1 MNRRAFTSLAG
12 SALVAFPLRA
22 RATGGLDIAGASNG
36 YSIRVL
42 LAIDDRSSPQPID
55 TWHFGWDGRTYRG
68 TFALVP
74 LPDGRSGLVNTLPL
88 DAYLA
93 GVLGKEISASWAPEA
108 QRAQAIVSR
117 TYVFGKLR
125 PDRPYDVVAGAGDQ
139 RYDGIENETVEG
151 RGAVDA
157 TSGTIVTYGAAP
169 ARAVFSSCCGG
180 RTAAAGDVWNTPYPY
195 LQSVADPN
203 CAGTPNYAWD
213 ARIATSRIE
222 DAFGDRLAS
231 VGDLRGVSLR
241 AAVDPGDRP
250 QAIVFAG
257 TRATFE
263 TTPAAFRNSVGADT
277 VRSSFVH
284 EASLAEGG
292 RTLAL
297 RGTGRGHGVGLCQW
311 GARILGE
318 QGTSAAA
325 ILGFYFPGTGLGRA

>member
-12 SALVAFPLRA
+12 SALVAFPLRV
-22 RATGGLDIAGASNG
+22 RATGGLDVAGPSNG
-36 YSIRVL
+36 YAIRVL
-42 LAIDDRSSPQPID
+42 LAVDDRSSPQPID
-55 TWHFGWDGRTYRG
+55 AWHFGWDGRTYRG

-74 LPDGRSGLVNTLPL
+74 LPDGRSGLINTLPL

-117 TYVFGKLR
+117 TYVFGRLR
-125 PDRPYDVVAGAGDQ
+125 PDKPYDVAASAGDQ
-139 RYDGIENETVEG
+139 RYDGIENESVEG

-157 TSGTIVTYGAAP
+157 TSGTILTYADAP

-195 LQSVADPN
+195 LQSVPDPN
-203 CAGTPNYAWD
+203 CAGTPNFTWEAE
-213 ARIATSRIE
+213 IPTSRIE
-222 DAFGDRLAS
+222 DALGERLAS
-231 VGDLRGVSLR
+231 VGDLRDVSLR
-241 AAVDPGDRP
+241 AAPDPSDRP

-263 TTPAAFRNSVGADT
+263 TTPAAFRNSVGAGT
-277 VRSSFVH
+277 VPSSFVH
-284 EASLAEGG
+284 EVTLTEGG
-292 RTLAL
+292 LTLAL

-311 GARILGE
+311 GARMLGE
-318 QGTSAAA
+318 RGASAAA
-325 ILGFYFPGTGLGRA
+325 ILAFYFPGTVLGRA

>member
-1 MNRRAFTSLAG
+1 MNRRAFTGLAG

-22 RATGGLDIAGASNG
+22 RATGGLDVAGPSNG

-42 LAIDDRSSPQPID
+42 LAVDDRTSPQPID
-55 TWHFGWDGRTYRG
+55 AWHFAWAGRTYRG
-68 TFALVP
+68 TYAFVT
-74 LPDGRSGLVNTLPL
+74 LPDGRSGLINTLPL

-125 PDRPYDVVAGAGDQ
+125 PDKPYDVMASASDQ
-139 RYDGIENETVEG
+139 RYDGIESESVEG

-157 TSGTIVTYGAAP
+157 TSGTIVTYGAAA

-180 RTAAAGDVWNTPYPY
+180 RTADAGDVWNTPYPY

-203 CAGTPNYAWD
+203 CAGTPNFSWD
-213 ARIATSRIE
+213 AQIATSRVE
-222 DAFGDRLAS
+222 EALGDRLAS

-241 AAVDPGDRP
+241 AAPDPGDRP
-250 QAIVFAG
+250 QAILFAG
-257 TRATFE
+257 RRATFE
-263 TTPAAFRNSVGADT
+263 TTPAAFRNAVGAGT
-277 VRSSFVH
+277 VQSSFVH
-284 EASLAEGG
+284 EATLTDGG

-297 RGTGRGHGVGLCQW
+297 GGTGRGHGVGLCQW

-318 QGTSAAA
+318 RGVSAAA

>member
-22 RATGGLDIAGASNG
+22 RATGGLDVPGPSNG

-42 LAIDDRSSPQPID
+42 LAVDDRTSPQPID
-55 TWHFGWDGRTYRG
+55 AWHFGWDGRTYRG
-68 TFALVP
+68 THALVP

-117 TYVFGKLR
+117 TYVVGKLR
-125 PDRPYDVVAGAGDQ
+125 PANPYDVSASAGDQ
-139 RYDGIENETVEG
+139 RYDGIESESVEG
-151 RGAVDA
+151 RSAVDA
-157 TSGTIVTYGAAP
+157 TSGTIVTYAAAP

-180 RTAAAGDVWNTPYPY
+180 RTAAAADVWNTPYPY
-195 LQSVADPN
+195 LPSVTDPN
-203 CAGTPNYAWD
+203 CADTPNFAWD

-222 DAFGDRLAS
+222 EALGDRLAS
-231 VGDLRGVSLR
+231 VGDLRDVSLR
-241 AAVDPGDRP
+241 AAPDPSDRP

-263 TTPAAFRNSVGADT
+263 TTPAAFRNSVGAGT
-277 VRSSFVH
+277 VQSSFVH
-284 EASLAEGG
+284 EASLSEGG
-292 RTLAL
+292 RILAL

-311 GARILGE
+311 GARMLGE
-318 QGTSAAA
+318 RGASAAE
-325 ILGFYFPGTGLGRA
+325 IIGFYFPGTVLGRA